1 MRAIAGAQL
10 RSGDWRLCECG
21 RSSDDNDS
29 HHHLVAWCWAN
40 SDARHLVAVN
50 LSPARAKGRVRL
62 PWGDLAGRSWRLA
75 DKLSDDRYERSGDE
89 LARQGF
95 HVALE
100 AWGSHFLV
108 LES

>member
-1 MRAIAGAQL
+1 
-10 RSGDWRLCECG
+10 
-21 RSSDDNDS
+21 
-29 HHHLVAWCWAN
+29 LVLGS

-50 LSPARAKGRVRL
+50 LSPARAKGRARL
-62 PWGDLAGRSWRLA
+62 PWGDLGGRSWSLA
-75 DKLSDDRYERSGDE
+75 DRLSEDCVERSGDE
-89 LARQGF
+89 LAREGF